1 MMFELFK
8 WGFVLAMALTWLAV
22 GVGAIMM
29 LIPSASN
36 KRQKH
41 VADADKRA
49 A

>member
-22 GVGAIMM
+22 GVGVIMM
-29 LIPSASN
+29 LIPSASD
-36 KRQKH
+36 KRQAH
-41 VADADKRA
+41 VADVDKHA